1 LTSLNNIFTK
11 PLLPVPYLVPPQT
24 APDPN
29 PNLNPVPEARMLLI
43 RWLDMNI
50 LCRLVLGYFFFI
62 NGSSVMRQF
71 FFFNCELLTAMYCCV
86 V

>member
-1 LTSLNNIFTK
+1 
-11 PLLPVPYLVPPQT
+11 
-24 APDPN
+24 
-29 PNLNPVPEARMLLI
+29 MLLI